1 MMMFTACTDDLNVAE
16 EVGSPSESSAGNVV
30 VSLDMSGDFLDIS
43 EMPITRASAAK
54 KRFYA
59 VNVYT
64 RTKDDYQKDAKGVIR
79 DTKFGDNNVGDTVW
93 TWKKYAYGL
102 FTDKAQMK
110 LSLPSN
116 KDYIYKFEC
125 SIVQEDRDEVF
136 TANTKYWEQNEKQA
150 EDFCLYPFYS
160 LNNNYKTWA
169 ASNYTTVTK
178 FFISQSD
185 KVDLKDQNNKSK
197 QAEAFAKLEKLSM
210 TAAMNRFVYSQNNGN
225 NSDFSYATD
234 VNLSEIKGGFAY
246 TKLIGDGVNVPM
258 VDDKVNG
265 NIDGKKPD
273 ATEKDENSNK
283 LYYSLQK
290 CPGFDRFYGEI
301 DNYVADNDGTVTI
314 PMKRTGY
321 QIKFAVAPFSEGTL
335 KIKCPETFDIDFTP
349 SINTQNVESFYS
361 FENVYESWAV
371 LANWDRYLGKDAA
384 AIEKARNEDVTKYEQ
399 TEKVITFIRV
409 RKDGSR
415 QEFNKRLCVKR
426 NMSYTIAVDAESMSV
441 NGVVIDDSEQVEQ
454 GEVIFL

>member
-1 MMMFTACTDDLNVAE
+1 MMMFTACTDDLNLAE

-43 EMPITRASAAK
+43 EAPITRAGAAK

-136 TANTKYWEQNEKQA
+136 FGTTKYWEQNEKQPK
-150 EDFCLYPFYS
+150 DFCLYPFNS
-160 LNNNYKTWA
+160 LNNNYKTW
-169 ASNYTTVTK
+169 SSSSYTTVSK
-178 FFISQSD
+178 FFITDSEKSD
-185 KVDLKDQNNKSK
+185 FLKM
-197 QAEAFAKLEKLSM
+197 EKLAM
-210 TAAMNRFVYSQNNGN
+210 TATMNKFVYSQNNGN

-246 TKLIGDGVNVPM
+246 TKLIGDGINVPL
-258 VDDKVNG
+258 VDDKING

-273 ATEKDENSNK
+273 ATEKNQNEK
-283 LYYSLQK
+283 YFYSLQK

-301 DNYVADNDGTVTI
+301 DNYVAENNGTVTI
-314 PMKRTGY
+314 PMKRTGF
-321 QIKFAVAPFSEGTL
+321 QIKFVVSPFNEGTL

>member
-1 MMMFTACTDDLNVAE
+1 MFTACTDDLNLAE

-43 EMPITRASAAK
+43 EAPITRAGATK

-64 RTKDDYQKDAKGVIR
+64 RTKDDYQRTGDDVIR
-79 DTKFGDNNVGDTVW
+79 DTKFGDNTVFPHKGDTVW

-102 FTDKAQMK
+102 FTDKSQMK

-125 SIVQEDRDEVF
+125 TIVQEDRDEVF
-136 TANTKYWEQNEKQA
+136 FGTTKYWEQNEKQPK
-150 EDFCLYPFYS
+150 DFCLYPFNS
-160 LNNNYKTWA
+160 LNNNYKTW
-169 ASNYTTVTK
+169 SSSSYTTVSK
-178 FFISQSD
+178 FFITDSEKSD
-185 KVDLKDQNNKSK
+185 FLKM
-197 QAEAFAKLEKLSM
+197 EKLAM
-210 TAAMNRFVYSQNNGN
+210 TATMNKFVYSQNNGN

-246 TKLIGDGVNVPM
+246 TKLIGDGINVPL
-258 VDDKVNG
+258 VDDKING

-273 ATEKDENSNK
+273 ATEKNQNEK
-283 LYYSLQK
+283 YFYSLQK

-301 DNYVADNDGTVTI
+301 DNYVADNNGTVTI

-321 QIKFAVAPFSEGTL
+321 QIKFAVTPFSEGSL
-335 KIKCPETFDIDFTP
+335 KIKCPETFDIDLTP
-349 SINTQNVESFYS
+349 SVSTQTVESFYS
-361 FENVYESWAV
+361 FENVYECWAV
-371 LANWDRYLGKDAA
+371 LKNFDRYISTKYTGKGQEQKAQED
-384 AIEKARNEDVTKYEQ
+384 IEELRKADVNKYEQ